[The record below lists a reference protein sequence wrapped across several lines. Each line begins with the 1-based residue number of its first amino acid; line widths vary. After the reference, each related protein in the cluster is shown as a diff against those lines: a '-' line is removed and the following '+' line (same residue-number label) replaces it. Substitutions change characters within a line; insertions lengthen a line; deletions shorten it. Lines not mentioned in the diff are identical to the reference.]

1 MKGNLIN
8 SISRGL
14 THLLTKYS
22 YYPNRKKMKYN
33 RLQIYD
39 QDFFRPLVSRWRE
52 IYSFC
57 GVFEDLKIKISEG

>member
-39 QDFFRPLVSRWRE
+39 H
-52 IYSFC
+52 
-57 GVFEDLKIKISEG
+57 